1 MSKIRVMDE
10 ILANKIAAGEVVERI
25 VSIVKE
31 LVENSID
38 ALSDEIKIEL
48 IEAGLREIKITDNG
62 IGMDSTDAHNAFLR
76 HATSKIYNDDD
87 LFNINSLGFRG
98 EALPSIASVSD
109 VELRTCY
116 KDNEVGT
123 YIHIKGG
130 KIIEEDNS
138 DGRIGTSF
146 KITNLFYNTPA
157 RLKHLASSYSELSN
171 VVDYVNKIAL
181 SYPNIKFKLVN
192 DGKELLNTDGSGN
205 ILKVI
210 KNIYGIDVTKRMVK
224 VNGSNDD
231 YSIDGYISLPE
242 VTRSNRNHITTIVNG
257 RVVKNST
264 LYKSINDAYSN
275 YKEDTRYPV
284 CVLIIDTDPRLLD
297 VNIHPSKLDIKFS
310 NFDELNSL
318 IKNVIGGS
326 LRDKLLIPSISVSNN
341 NSNNNLKYE
350 NLKIDIDRNNL
361 IKEDTSEYKN
371 RLSDLINFRNEID
384 TNVINELDDGINND
398 KIDLSDSS
406 DNIDISD
413 DNISEVVVVD
423 DKNKL
428 PELYPVGLL
437 HGTYIVCE
445 NELGI
450 YLIDQHAAKERIN
463 YEKMS
468 YVLSHPNGN
477 TISPLVSIVIELPM
491 NEYLILKENMDI
503 LNNLGIEIEEF
514 GTNSFRVISHPT
526 WFINGKEE
534 EMVKQIIE
542 LILVKEKNFSLEKF
556 NDNLAKMV
564 SCKMS
569 IKANTYIDKPSM
581 ESLINDLR
589 KCNNPYNC
597 PHGRPSIIHFSIYEL
612 EKMFKR
618 SI

>member
-1 MSKIRVMDE
+1 MAKIRVMDE
-10 ILANKIAAGEVVERI
+10 ILANKISAGEVVERI

-38 ALSDEIKIEL
+38 AGSDEIKIEL
-48 IEAGLREIKITDNG
+48 VESGLREIKITDNG
-62 IGMDSTDAHNAFLR
+62 IGMDSNDAHMAFLR

-98 EALPSIASVSD
+98 EALPSIAAVSD

-130 KIIEEDNS
+130 KILEEESS
-138 DGRIGTSF
+138 DGRVGTSF

-157 RLKHLASSYSELSN
+157 RLKHLASSYAELSN
-171 VVDYVNKIAL
+171 VIDYVNKIAL
-181 SYPNIKFKLVN
+181 SYPNIKFRLVN

-210 KNIYGIDVTKRMVK
+210 KNIYGLDVTKRMIEVEGC
-224 VNGSNDD
+224 NED
-231 YSIDGYISLPE
+231 YNIYGYISLPE
-242 VTRSNRNHITTIVNG
+242 VTRASRNHMTTIVNG

-264 LYKSINDAYSN
+264 LYKSINEAYSN
-275 YKEDTRYPV
+275 YKEDSRYPV
-284 CVLIIDTDPRLLD
+284 CVLIIETDPSLLD

-310 NFDELNSL
+310 NFEDLNEL
-318 IKNVIGGS
+318 IKITINKA
-326 LRDKLLIPSISVSNN
+326 LKDKMLIPSITVSDVSVTK
-341 NSNNNLKYE
+341 KYE
-350 NLKIDIDRNNL
+350 NLTIDIDRNNV
-361 IKEDTSEYKN
+361 INEDTSEYKSK
-371 RLSDLINFRNEID
+371 LEDLINFKNEE
-384 TNVINELDDGINND
+384 VSS
-398 KIDLSDSS
+398 KIDEVLEEES
-406 DNIDISD
+406 
-413 DNISEVVVVD
+413 SEVVVIED
-423 DKNKL
+423 DSKKL

-437 HGTYIVCE
+437 LGTYIVCE
-445 NELGI
+445 NEQGI
-450 YLIDQHAAKERIN
+450 YLIDQHAAKERVN

-477 TISPLVSIVIELPM
+477 TISPLVPIVIELPM
-491 NEYLILKENMDI
+491 NEYLILKENIDI
-503 LNNLGIEIEEF
+503 LDRLNISIEEF
-514 GTNSFRVISHPT
+514 GTSSFRVISHPT

-534 EMVKQIIE
+534 DIVRQIID
-542 LILVKEKNFSLEKF
+542 LILTKEKNFSLEKF

-589 KCNNPYNC
+589 KCKNPYNC

>member
-1 MSKIRVMDE
+1 MSKIKVMDE
-10 ILANKIAAGEVVERI
+10 ILANKIAAGEVVERV

-31 LVENSID
+31 LIENSID

-48 IEAGLREIKITDNG
+48 IESGLREIKITDNG
-62 IGMDSTDAHNAFLR
+62 IGMDSNDAHMAFFR

-98 EALPSIASVSD
+98 EALPSIAAVSD

-116 KDNEVGT
+116 KDNDVGT

-130 KIIEEDNS
+130 KIIEEGAS
-138 DGRIGTSF
+138 DGRIGSSF

-157 RLKHLASSYSELSN
+157 RLKHLSSSYAELSN
-171 VVDYVNKIAL
+171 VIDYVNKMAL
-181 SYPNIKFKLVN
+181 SYPKIKFKLVN
-192 DGKELLNTDGSGN
+192 DGRELINTDGSGN
-205 ILKVI
+205 VLKVI
-210 KNIYGIDVTKRMVK
+210 KNIYGLDVTKRMIEVR
-224 VNGSNDD
+224 GSNED
-231 YSIDGYISLPE
+231 YNIYGYISLPE
-242 VTRSNRNHITTIVNG
+242 VTRSSRNHMSTIVNG

-264 LYKSINDAYSN
+264 LYKSINEAYSN
-275 YKEDTRYPV
+275 YKEDSRYPV
-284 CVLIIDTDPRLLD
+284 CVLMIETDPTLLD

-310 NFDELNSL
+310 NFDELNNL
-318 IKNVIGGS
+318 IKEIINKALI
-326 LRDKLLIPSISVSNN
+326 DKMLIPSISITNN
-341 NSNNNLKYE
+341 TSKKYE
-350 NLKIDIDRNNL
+350 NLTIDIDRNN
-361 IKEDTSEYKN
+361 IVNEETSIYKN
-371 RLSDLINFRNEID
+371 KLEDLINYRNED
-384 TNVINELDDGINND
+384 NNSLLDEDVTTDETINEETEVKTIEDDS
-398 KIDLSDSS
+398 K
-406 DNIDISD
+406 
-413 DNISEVVVVD
+413 
-423 DKNKL
+423 KL

-437 HGTYIVCE
+437 LGTYIVCE
-445 NELGI
+445 NEQGI
-450 YLIDQHAAKERIN
+450 YLIDQHAAKERVN

-477 TISPLVSIVIELPM
+477 TISPIVPIVIELPM
-491 NEYLILKENMDI
+491 NEYLVLKENIDI
-503 LNNLGIEIEEF
+503 LDKLNITIEEF
-514 GTNSFRVISHPT
+514 GTSSFRVVSHPT
-526 WFINGKEE
+526 WFISGKEE
-534 EMVKQIIE
+534 EIVRQIID

-589 KCNNPYNC
+589 KCKNPYNC